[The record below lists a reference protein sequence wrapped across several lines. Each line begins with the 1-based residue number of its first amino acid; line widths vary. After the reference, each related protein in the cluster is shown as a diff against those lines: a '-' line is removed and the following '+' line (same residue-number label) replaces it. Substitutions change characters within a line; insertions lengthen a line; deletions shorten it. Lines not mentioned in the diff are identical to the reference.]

1 MFSGMDP
8 EKISD
13 GLLALG
19 MPAAFSFSLSY
30 GYRILPVLFE
40 EFRHVQLSY
49 RLRGKAPEHPGFL
62 YWRLAAY
69 FMKLL
74 MLSFS
79 L

>member
-1 MFSGMDP
+1 MDP

-40 EFRHVQLSY
+40 EFRNVMLSY
-49 RLRGKAPEHPGFL
+49 RLRGKAPERPGFL
-62 YWRLAAY
+62 YWRLATY
-69 FMKLL
+69 YIKPLV
-74 MLSFS
+74 LSFFP
-79 L
+79 